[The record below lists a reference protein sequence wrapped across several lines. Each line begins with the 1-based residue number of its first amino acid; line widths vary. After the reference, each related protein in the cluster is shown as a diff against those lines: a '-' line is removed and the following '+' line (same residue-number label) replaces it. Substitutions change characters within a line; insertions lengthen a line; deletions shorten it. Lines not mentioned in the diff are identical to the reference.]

1 MKRGYTSNQLEGEEE
16 QGGGEGE
23 REKGEQG
30 GGKGGGREGE
40 QGGGEG
46 GGRKEEQGGGEGGG
60 REGEQGGGGDR
71 TVDKESS
78 NVTESQNLKIT

>member
-1 MKRGYTSNQLEGEEE
+1 MKRGYTSNQLEGE
-16 QGGGEGE
+16 
-23 REKGEQG
+23 
-30 GGKGGGREGE
+30 
-40 QGGGEG
+40 
-46 GGRKEEQGGGEGGG
+46 EEQGGGEGGG